1 MSLRLPCF
9 VVITA
14 VLLFPGG
21 ATSWAAQATD
31 PKAAEEAI
39 RSAAAKYIEALAA
52 GDSQVMLGM
61 WADGGDVVDPLGNA
75 RLASDVI
82 PEVAAARIEAAGNGQ
97 ANATPPKLIDNSI
110 RFITDDVAI
119 EDGRVEANGPGG
131 TARQGRFTAIW
142 VKQGDQWKLASLRE
156 VQLQGQ
162 PGAMLD
168 GLDWMAGNWLGET
181 GGAKF
186 EVSARWNEKHTFL
199 IRDLT
204 VTVDGKTIVNG
215 QQRIGIDP
223 ASGQI
228 RSWMHDHDGGHGE
241 GVWTQHGDTW
251 VVQASGVTPDGRR
264 TTGTNIYKPEGPDKF
279 LWKSLGATAAG
290 QAMPDFEIQLERT
303 GSTATAK

>member
-9 VVITA
+9 SIITA
-14 VLLFPGG
+14 LLFCAGG
-21 ATSWAAQATD
+21 VSAAAAQAAD
-31 PKAAEEAI
+31 HNAAEEAI
-39 RSAAAKYIEALAA
+39 RTSAMKYVEALAA
-52 GDSQVMLGM
+52 GDSQAMLGM
-61 WADGGDVVDPLGNA
+61 WAAGGDVVDPLGNSRPA
-75 RLASDVI
+75 TEVI
-82 PEVAAARIEAAGNGQ
+82 PEAAAARIEAAGNGQ
-97 ANATPPKLIDNSI
+97 ANSTPPKLIDNSI

-119 EDGRVEANGPGG
+119 EDGRVEADGEGG

-156 VQLQGQ
+156 VQLQGH

-168 GLDWMAGNWLGET
+168 GLDWMVGKWLGET

-204 VTVDGKTIVNG
+204 VTVDGKTVVNG

-228 RSWMHDHDGGHGE
+228 RSWMHDQDGGHGE
-241 GVWTQHGDTW
+241 GVWTKHGDTW
-251 VVQASGVTPDGRR
+251 VVQATGVTPDGRR
-264 TTGTNIYKPEGPDKF
+264 TTGTNIYRPEGPDKF

-290 QAMPDFEIQLERT
+290 QAMPDFEIQLERN
-303 GSTATAK
+303 GSTATAN